1 MSAELNKATS
11 APTSIRRQNSQR
23 AFYRFR
29 TAPLSIPALAVVM
42 LLLFAAAFGPLV
54 APFEQ
59 DIYGAIDTGSRFM
72 APSLTHWFGTNDLG
86 QDVLSLVLGGARIT
100 LGAAFTVV
108 FLGAVIGT
116 LAGAC
121 AGYFGGFVDN
131 VIMRSTDLMLILPS
145 LILAMLIG
153 AALGA
158 GLNNLVLA
166 LVVSWWPSYCRLVR
180 GEVLSKKEELYIVA
194 TRALGARDSR
204 IILKHILPNIS
215 QVLIV
220 RMSTDIG
227 NAILMVAALSFIGIG
242 VKPPTPEWG
251 LLLSLAR
258 TNLPDIWWTAA
269 FPGMAIF
276 LAVFSISIVGDA
288 LRGALDPK
296 STRF

>member
-1 MSAELNKATS
+1 MSAKLYAVTS
-11 APTSIRRQNSQR
+11 APNSIWRQNFKR
-23 AFYRFR
+23 ALYRFR
-29 TAPLSIPALAVVM
+29 TAPLAVPALIVVM

-54 APFEQ
+54 APFEN
-59 DIYGAIDTGSRFM
+59 DIYGAVDTGSRFM
-72 APSLTHWFGTNDLG
+72 APSLEHWFGTNDLG

-100 LGAAFTVV
+100 LVAAFIVV
-108 FLGAVIGT
+108 CMGALIGT
-116 LAGAC
+116 LLGAC
-121 AGYFGGFVDN
+121 AGYFGGFIDSI
-131 VIMRSTDLMLILPS
+131 IMRSTDLMLILPS
-145 LILAMLIG
+145 LILAMVIG

-158 GLNNLVLA
+158 GLNNLILA

-204 IILKHILPNIS
+204 IILKHILPNVS

-220 RMSTDIG
+220 RMSMDIG
-227 NAILMVAALSFIGIG
+227 NAILMIAALSFIGIG

-258 TNLPDIWWTAA
+258 TNLPDVWWTAA
-269 FPGMAIF
+269 FPGIAIF
-276 LAVFSISIVGDA
+276 LAVFSFSIVGDA
-288 LRGALDPK
+288 LRSALDPK